1 MLRPANPRRSRKLST
16 FQLFSIG
23 TFSRFSTTRYMN
35 ATSPIDFASVE
46 QIHNT
51 IHGAVGF
58 GPSFG
63 HMSSVHVAA
72 FDPIFWLHHGRCPSS
87 VPTAS
92 ASLLTVPSQSK
103 LIA

>member
-1 MLRPANPRRSRKLST
+1 
-16 FQLFSIG
+16 
-23 TFSRFSTTRYMN
+23 MN

-87 VPTAS
+87 VPPPAGGRVTDRPPQPKS
-92 ASLLTVPSQSK
+92 
-103 LIA
+103 IA